1 VGMLCMDTPSESIEQ
16 EVLSGDVDGRASG
29 IRIRKRNMASV
40 GGVEDEN
47 NEGNKIRF

>member
-1 VGMLCMDTPSESIEQ
+1 MLCMDAPSGSIEQ
-16 EVLSGDVDGRASG
+16 EVLSGNAGARASV

-47 NEGNKIRF
+47 HDGKKIRF